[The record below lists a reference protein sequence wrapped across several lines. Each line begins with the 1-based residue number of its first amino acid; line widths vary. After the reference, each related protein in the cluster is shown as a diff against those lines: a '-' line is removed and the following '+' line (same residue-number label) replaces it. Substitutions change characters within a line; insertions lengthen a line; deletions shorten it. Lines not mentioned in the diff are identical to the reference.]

1 MFRRL
6 MIAAALAAVAGHA
19 LAAGRPPAKAAASK
33 VVGQYVDLQP
43 VGLPIVVDSRL
54 VNYVFVNVRLNLA
67 ANANTAK
74 WREKEPFFRDALVR
88 AAHRT
93 PFTRL
98 DDYQK
103 IDADKLAAIL
113 MREAGAIAGEGVVRS
128 AVVTSETSRYRV
140 STPRPAARS
149 DARS

>member
-1 MFRRL
+1 MLRRL
-6 MIAAALAAVAGHA
+6 MIAAVFAAVAGHA
-19 LAAGRPPAKAAASK
+19 LAAGLPPAKASASK

-43 VGLPIVVDSRL
+43 VGLPIVVDGRL

-67 ANANTAK
+67 ANANTTK

-93 PFTRL
+93 PFTRP

-103 IDADKLAAIL
+103 VDAARLAAVL

-140 STPRPAARS
+140 STPRPAAPA